1 MKLPRSWHRM
11 RYGKPHIRFHGGKWR
26 VLMNNHC
33 RRDWIMMAGEFA
45 TVRNKVVNSGLAPHP
60 D

>member
-1 MKLPRSWHRM
+1 M

-33 RRDWIMMAGEFA
+33 RRDWIMMAGKFA